1 MFATHR
7 LIPSHDNHNAVF
19 FPYHRQDRIQN
30 DTYIPPHAAL
40 ELGIVY
46 VEMDKLEEG
55 KEWLEKSRSEYKG
68 FLVEAL
74 VHLRTHA
81 AFREVS
87 DRQKA
92 LSASTVDPDSERTAA
107 NGSAGS
113 AAQAKADP
121 PESSTIRRPS
131 GFGSWIKSFV

>member
-1 MFATHR
+1 MTG
-7 LIPSHDNHNAVF
+7 LTLCV
-19 FPYHRQDRIQN
+19 YRQDRIQK

-55 KEWLEKSRSEYKG
+55 KEWLEKSRSEYRG

-92 LSASTVDPDSERTAA
+92 LSASVVDVTTSTSNHSTTTSTTTTQTTQTVVGGNEGTAESEALKR
-107 NGSAGS
+107 
-113 AAQAKADP
+113 
-121 PESSTIRRPS
+121 SSSS
-131 GFGSWIKSFV
+131 GFGSWIRSFV

>member
-1 MFATHR
+1 MC
-7 LIPSHDNHNAVF
+7 N
-19 FPYHRQDRIQN
+19 RQDRIQT

-55 KEWLEKSRSEYKG
+55 KEWLEKARAEYKG
-68 FLVEAL
+68 FRVEAL

-92 LSASTVDPDSERTAA
+92 LSASVEAG
-107 NGSAGS
+107 NGSATAAAAGVAGS
-113 AAQAKADP
+113 PGDAKADSVS
-121 PESSTIRRPS
+121 ESSVLRRT
-131 GFGSWIKSFV
+131 GGLGSWIKSFV

>member
-1 MFATHR
+1 MFITSSAYPLHT
-7 LIPSHDNHNAVF
+7 N
-19 FPYHRQDRIQN
+19 RQDRIQQ

-92 LSASTVDPDSERTAA
+92 LSAACVDVNTEAVTAATPAGLPDVDKSTTDQPDS
-107 NGSAGS
+107 SV
-113 AAQAKADP
+113 
-121 PESSTIRRPS
+121 IRRPS